1 MSQRNMGRQPGPGKV
16 RAVCCIRS
24 AVGHV
29 PGLGLYGGLLVK
41 SRVGEVD
48 VFRVHLFLA
57 KPQTL
62 AKPLEVHDLPLPK
75 EADNVVDVRIVGK
88 AQNVVISEAG
98 FLFCCDGVRTTFL
111 EAVIFIVQTAFK

>member
-62 AKPLEVHDLPLPK
+62 T
-75 EADNVVDVRIVGK
+75 EAINLSKCHQTLVPQGK
-88 AQNVVISEAG
+88 NRDMEGASARSISCQERG
-98 FLFCCDGVRTTFL
+98 SEGIYIGL
-111 EAVIFIVQTAFK
+111 

>member
-57 KPQTL
+57 KPQAL
-62 AKPLEVHDLPLPK
+62 AKPLEVHDLPLPQHDLPLPQK
-75 EADNVVDVRIVGK
+75 ADDIVYVRIVGK
-88 AQNVVISEAG
+88 AQNVVIGEAG
-98 FLFCCDGVRTTFL
+98 LLFCCDGARTT
-111 EAVIFIVQTAFK
+111 